1 MQWSMKIEKRI
12 EELKYRIEKCGSTL
26 SELEENVRRLKR
38 MMSLYIEE
46 KNKLELV
53 LKGDA
58 STMEIKRRFDAQ

>member
-1 MQWSMKIEKRI
+1 MKVEKRI

-46 KNKLELV
+46 KTNV
-53 LKGDA
+53 N
-58 STMEIKRRFDAQ
+58 SC

>member
-1 MQWSMKIEKRI
+1 MRQQKCQNAVRKMETEK
-12 EELKYRIEKCGSTL
+12 RIEKCGSTL

-58 STMEIKRRFDAQ
+58 STMELKRSFDV

>member
-1 MQWSMKIEKRI
+1 MKIEKRI
-12 EELKYRIEKCGSTL
+12 EKLKYRIEKCGSTL